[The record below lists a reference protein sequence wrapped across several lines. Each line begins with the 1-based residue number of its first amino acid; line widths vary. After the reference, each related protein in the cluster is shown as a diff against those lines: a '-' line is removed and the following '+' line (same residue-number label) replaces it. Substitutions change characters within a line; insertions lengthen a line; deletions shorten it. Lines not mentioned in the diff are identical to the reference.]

1 MRVPPLPRMTLTQ
14 EPVMDPFD
22 ENHAHTARCW
32 WDCDEAQW
40 VCSPADAPID
50 AADDHDAG

>member
-1 MRVPPLPRMTLTQ
+1 MTLTQ

-50 AADDHDAG
+50 AADDHDAGQRR